1 MKRKIFNIL
10 LIVSML
16 IVILL
21 GFTGCGEKNKGN
33 ANDSTKQSSSES
45 KTTQNYN
52 KIDMSEVTGVGN
64 FSCGLALVYKDKK
77 YGYIDKEGNIVV
89 DFLYTKG
96 DSFTDDG
103 FASVTKD
110 GKQITLYKI
119 NDEINEYDFK
129 VERSSI
135 TLKEFNDG
143 LALVC
148 KDGKYGFINKK
159 GEIVLDFQYSRARAF
174 SNERAWVKDEND
186 NEFFIDTTGKKVIE
200 LKDLY
205 CIQDFYDG
213 IVAVS
218 RTSKAGSGEYYIN
231 TNGERISEIYDT
243 CYFSRDGMAM
253 IQQNKKYGF
262 IESSSGKLVVEPIY
276 DFGTSYYESGLAP
289 VQKDGKC
296 GFIDKQ
302 GNVVIDFKYKYA
314 NSFNY
319 NTWSGE
325 EKGRATAYVTKD
337 NDSNCYID
345 IDENEY
351 GSALFFTE
359 GLAYTTKNGKYGY
372 IEKDGNTVIDYQ
384 YTSAGNFKNGLAPVK
399 LNGKW
404 GYIDKIGKMV
414 IETDYDKINE
424 FSDGLAKVEKNK
436 KIAFINT
443 KGEVVLGNID

>member
-159 GEIVLDFQYSRARAF
+159 GEIVVDFQYSRARAF

-200 LKDLY
+200 LKELY

-218 RTSKAGSGEYYIN
+218 RTSKAGSGEYYIV
-231 TNGERISEIYDT
+231 S
-243 CYFSRDGMAM
+243 
-253 IQQNKKYGF
+253 
-262 IESSSGKLVVEPIY
+262 
-276 DFGTSYYESGLAP
+276 
-289 VQKDGKC
+289 
-296 GFIDKQ
+296 
-302 GNVVIDFKYKYA
+302 
-314 NSFNY
+314 
-319 NTWSGE
+319 
-325 EKGRATAYVTKD
+325 
-337 NDSNCYID
+337 
-345 IDENEY
+345 
-351 GSALFFTE
+351 
-359 GLAYTTKNGKYGY
+359 
-372 IEKDGNTVIDYQ
+372 
-384 YTSAGNFKNGLAPVK
+384 
-399 LNGKW
+399 
-404 GYIDKIGKMV
+404 
-414 IETDYDKINE
+414 
-424 FSDGLAKVEKNK
+424 
-436 KIAFINT
+436 
-443 KGEVVLGNID
+443 